1 MSIENK
7 FENREADQ
15 EYDDFVKEYEILS
28 GKMEKLYSPDFDKEM
43 EGLRTHGKE
52 FWVGSQDYNNIQKK
66 VMSAV
71 EDYAFNR
78 DWVGGNKAKPEDL
91 LAALKSAYEQ
101 EGFTAAK
108 KEHLDAYFRKWNG
121 VLKDFGLDDRLQLTP
136 ENVSQGYN
144 FQEDIIAKIEQAKED
159 SSREIDEKLEEL
171 KEKNPELWERYQ
183 VELKQ
188 ESDKRN
194 R

>member
-1 MSIENK
+1 
-7 FENREADQ
+7 
-15 EYDDFVKEYEILS
+15 
-28 GKMEKLYSPDFDKEM
+28 LYSLDFDKEM
-43 EGLRTHGKE
+43 EGLHTHGKE

-71 EDYAFNR
+71 EDYAFKR
-78 DWVGGNKAKPEDL
+78 DWVVGNMAKPEDL

-101 EGFTAAK
+101 GGFTATK
-108 KEHLDAYFRKWNG
+108 KEHLDASFRKWNG
-121 VLKDFGLDDRLQLTP
+121 VLKDFGLDDRLQFTP
-136 ENVSQGYN
+136 ENASQGHN

-183 VELKQ
+183 ANLKQ
-188 ESDKRN
+188 ESDKVNKPRKEGIL